1 MERAAGKEGSGPGRY
16 GMNRT
21 LRFIQIVMM
30 ALVIVFSLVSAVLVL
45 RGLFNRTVVLAREEK
60 TVVWL
65 HVFLHFFIALGVGC
79 AMVYFFRGASK
90 YAAIHYK
97 AFMLLLM
104 VASFIEILMSVRE
117 IRLTGD
123 LIFWGDLCFQV
134 VKAVILLVLGV
145 GLDHG
150 KSDTQILFVIL
161 LLSDIALIAMSLGSE
176 MESFTIMGIVARLL
190 TNAIL
195 FFTIRA
201 KYLDKAMRG
210 TK

>member
-1 MERAAGKEGSGPGRY
+1 
-16 GMNRT
+16 MNRT

-30 ALVIVFSLVSAVLVL
+30 ALVILFCLVSAVLVF
-45 RGLFNRTVVLAREEK
+45 RGMFNRTVMLVNEER
-60 TVVWL
+60 TVVWFY
-65 HVFLHFFIALGVGC
+65 VFINIFEAVAVGC

-90 YAAIHYK
+90 FAAIHYK

-104 VASFIEILMSVRE
+104 ASCFFDILISVRD

-123 LIFWGDLCFQV
+123 LIFWGELAFLV
-134 VKAVILLVLGV
+134 VKAIILLVLGV

-161 LLSDIALIAMSLGSE
+161 ALSDIALIVMSLGSE
-176 MESFTIMGIVARLL
+176 MDYFSIMGIAARLM
-190 TNAIL
+190 TDAIL

-201 KYLDKAMRG
+201 KYLDKARRG